1 MASLSARE
9 QAYQT
14 IRSRIITMELKPGD
28 PLNDRELAEQMGIS
42 RTPMREALI
51 MLNIA
56 HMVDIKP
63 QSGTHVA
70 PIDLKRMELEQFA
83 RFTLEKEILNRV
95 RGRLTDQQEQEYRQ
109 IIENYRLLEAD
120 LTQPNRETRLLE
132 LDNQFHRKAFEI
144 TGMEAHFDHMLGE
157 LQHVERIRKF
167 SLQTNENKSVCAAHT
182 RILEMVL
189 HGTADELGEALES
202 HLNRYRPAASTRSIS
217 PRGEKKL
224 FKYGSKTPAGVLEP
238 HLFIQCKKPAGR
250 AVHRCLS
257 AGFLLSSGGKD

>member
-95 RGRLTDQQEQEYRQ
+95 RGHLTDQQEQEYRQ
-109 IIENYRLLEAD
+109 IIENY
-120 LTQPNRETRLLE
+120 RLLE

-167 SLQTNENKSVCAAHT
+167 SLQTNENKSVCDAHT

-189 HGTADELGEALES
+189 HGTAEELGEALES
-202 HLNRYRPAASTRSIS
+202 HLNRYKLSVEQARS
-217 PRGEKKL
+217 
-224 FKYGSKTPAGVLEP
+224 
-238 HLFIQCKKPAGR
+238 
-250 AVHRCLS
+250 VHPEYFTE
-257 AGFLLSSGGKD
+257 G